1 MYYKDIL
8 SYQYTLYTVCTHSTL
23 STHLYIVIC
32 EGATDYTYAMSWMCI
47 VLYSLTHSLSHTHT
61 HTHTRTFSLSHT
73 HTHTHTVK
81 TNLTRPVKIIRLEV
95 LRALTTQTQ
104 QNPSYSNFLLPP
116 QACITAK
123 PSKCE
128 EKNSK
133 RQRERVPVPAV
144 ITLHVSNVS
153 YDDTIL

>member
-1 MYYKDIL
+1 MKVQQIIHM
-8 SYQYTLYTVCTHSTL
+8 QCRGCALYCTL
-23 STHLYIVIC
+23 SLTLSLSQSL
-32 EGATDYTYAMSWMCI
+32 A
-47 VLYSLTHSLSHTHT
+47 LSLTHTYTHFLSL
-61 HTHTRTFSLSHT
+61 T

-123 PSKCE
+123 PSKCQ

-133 RQRERVPVPAV
+133 RQRERVPIPAV